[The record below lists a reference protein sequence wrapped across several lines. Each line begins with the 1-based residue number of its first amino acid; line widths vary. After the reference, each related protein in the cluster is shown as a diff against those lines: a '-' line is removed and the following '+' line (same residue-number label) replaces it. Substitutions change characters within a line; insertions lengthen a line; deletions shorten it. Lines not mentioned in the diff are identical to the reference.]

1 MDKPHKQV
9 VASSPVAIKSGQTR
23 IHVSDSHHPWHRFT
37 NAVNCPDCETVYI
50 VTNGFASDKFL
61 EILKKQHQAKEEH
74 PDYIASDP
82 AFTHTAECACTL
94 GQ

>member
-9 VASSPVAIKSGQTR
+9 VATSPVAIKLGQTR
-23 IHVSDSHHPWHRFT
+23 IHVADSLHPWQKINER
-37 NAVNCPDCETVYI
+37 VQCPECETAYS
-50 VTNGFASDKFL
+50 VTKGFAMEQFV
-61 EILKKQHQAKEEH
+61 EILKKQHKDKEGH

-82 AFTHTAECACTL
+82 AFTSVSDCDCTL

>member
-9 VASSPVAIKSGQTR
+9 DSSSPVAIKSGQTR
-23 IHVSDSHHPWHRFT
+23 IHVSDSHHPWHRF
-37 NAVNCPDCETVYI
+37 VGSVQCPDCETIYI
-50 VTNGFASDKFL
+50 VTNGFPLDKFM
-61 EILKKQHQAKEEH
+61 EILKKQHQSKAEH

-82 AFTHTAECACTL
+82 DFASTSECKCTL

>member
-9 VASSPVAIKSGQTR
+9 VATSPVAIKSGQTR
-23 IHVSDSHHPWHRFT
+23 IHVSDSHHPWHRF
-37 NAVNCPDCETVYI
+37 VESVHCPDCETVYI
-50 VTNGFASDKFL
+50 VTTGFSTKQFL
-61 EILKKQHQAKEEH
+61 ETLKKHHKDKEEH

-82 AFTHTAECACTL
+82 EFTSVSACGCTL